1 MKSSVSLLALALSA
15 SLVAGCA
22 TTASTDDTSA
32 ADAAAAEASAAVE
45 TAAAPTAADAD
56 AFVARAERE
65 LAEFGVINARAQ
77 WVNATYITPDTD
89 ALAAHF
95 GTIGTEMGV
104 RLATEAARYQNV
116 PGLSPDTRRKLNIL
130 RAGLVL
136 PAPTT
141 PGAAAELNRIST
153 DLSSQYGRGRGT
165 MNGESLTGNEIEARM
180 GTVRDPDDLR
190 EMWTSWNDNVGSPMR
205 QQYARMVEIANAGAR
220 ELGYP
225 DTGAMWR
232 SKYDMSP
239 EEFEALTERLWN
251 EVRPL
256 YEQLHC
262 FTRAGLNRRYG
273 DQVQPANGPI
283 RADLLG
289 NLWAQEW
296 GNVYDVVA
304 PRSGTRPAY
313 DLTRLLERAH
323 YTPERV
329 IRTAEGFFT
338 SLGFQ
343 PLPQTFWERSMI
355 TQPRDREVICH
366 ASAWDVDNVED
377 LRVKMCT
384 RVNADDFVTAHH
396 ELGHNFYQRAYN
408 QQPFLYLDSANDGF
422 HEAIGDTIALS
433 VTPDY
438 LVQIGLLQRNQLPNA
453 EQDRQ
458 LLLRQALDKIA
469 FLPFG
474 LMIDR
479 YRWGIFNGQIQPG
492 EYQAAWDR
500 MRLQYQGIVPPS
512 PRTETNF
519 DAGAKYHVPA
529 SVPYTRY
536 FLARILQFQFFKAA
550 CDIAGW
556 QGPLH
561 RCSFYGNREV
571 GRRLNEMLAMGL
583 SRPWPDALEAF
594 TGSREMSAE
603 PMVEYFRP
611 LLGWLQ
617 EQNRGRQ
624 CGWSGSTAQFRPQP
638 ERSSGESHG

>member
-15 SLVAGCA
+15 CLAAGC
-22 TTASTDDTSA
+22 TTAAASSDETAAAASA
-32 ADAAAAEASAAVE
+32 PAAAEARSG
-45 TAAAPTAADAD
+45 TPTAADAE
-56 AFVARAERE
+56 AFIARAERE
-65 LAEFGVINARAQ
+65 LSEYSVLNSRAQ

-116 PGLSPDTRRKLNIL
+116 QGLSPDTVRKLNIL
-130 RAGLVL
+130 RTGLTL

-141 PGAAAELNRIST
+141 PGAAAELNRIAT
-153 DLSSQYGRGRGT
+153 DLQSQYGRGRGT

-190 EMWTSWNDNVGSPMR
+190 EMWTSWNNNVGSPMR
-205 QQYARMVEIANAGAR
+205 PQYARMVEIANAGAR
-220 ELGYP
+220 ELGFA

-239 EEFEALTERLWN
+239 DEFAALTERLWN

-256 YEQLHC
+256 YEALHC
-262 FTRAGLNRRYG
+262 FTRAGLNRTYG
-273 DQVQPANGPI
+273 DQVQPATGPI

-304 PRSGTRPAY
+304 PRGSGQPAY
-313 DLTRLLERAH
+313 DLTRLLEGAN

-338 SLGFQ
+338 SLGFAA
-343 PLPQTFWERSMI
+343 LPASFYERSMI
-355 TQPRDREVICH
+355 TQPRDREVVCH

-377 LRVKMCT
+377 LRIKMCT

-433 VTPDY
+433 VTPEY
-438 LVQIGLLQRNQLPNA
+438 LVQIGLLRQNQLPTA
-453 EQDRQ
+453 EQDRA

-474 LMIDR
+474 LLIDR
-479 YRWGIFNGQIQPG
+479 YRWGIFSGQIQPG
-492 EYQAAWDR
+492 NYQAAWDQ
-500 MRLQYQGIVPPS
+500 MRLQYQGIIPPVA
-512 PRTETNF
+512 RTEQNF

-536 FLARILQFQFFKAA
+536 FLARILQFQFYKAA

-556 QGPLH
+556 RGPLH

-571 GRRLNEMLAMGL
+571 GRRLNEMLAMGA
-583 SRPWPDALEAF
+583 SRPWPDALQAF
-594 TGSREMSAE
+594 TGTREISAE

-611 LLGWLQ
+611 LLGWLR
-617 EQNRGRQ
+617 EQNQGRR
-624 CGWSGSTAQFRPQP
+624 CGW
-638 ERSSGESHG
+638 

>member
-1 MKSSVSLLALALSA
+1 MKSTVSLLAITVAACLAASCTTTSA
-15 SLVAGCA
+15 SEP
-22 TTASTDDTSA
+22 SA
-32 ADAAAAEASAAVE
+32 AEVASSADGVTNAAAAASEAA
-45 TAAAPTAADAD
+45 TPTAAEAD

-65 LAEFGVINARAQ
+65 LGEFIVISARAQ

-104 RLATEAARYQNV
+104 RFANEAARYANV
-116 PGLSPDTRRKLNIL
+116 PDLSYDTRRKLDLL
-130 RAGLVL
+130 RSALTL

-141 PGAAAELNRIST
+141 AGAAAELNRIST

-165 MNGESLTGNEIEARM
+165 MGGQQLTGNEIEARM
-180 GTVRDPDDLR
+180 GTVRDPAQLR
-190 EMWTSWNDNVGSPMR
+190 EMWTSWNDNVGAPMR
-205 QQYARMVEIANAGAR
+205 PQYARMAEISNAGAR
-220 ELGYP
+220 ELGFP

-232 SKYDMSP
+232 SRYDMTP
-239 EEFEALTERLWN
+239 EQFEQLTERLWN
-251 EVRPL
+251 EVKPL
-256 YEQLHC
+256 YDELHC

-273 DQVQPANGPI
+273 EQVQPAQGPI

-296 GNVYDVVA
+296 GNIYDVVA
-304 PRSGTRPAY
+304 PPSRGPAPY
-313 DLTRLLERAH
+313 DLTQLLVRAR

-338 SLGFQ
+338 SLGFA
-343 PLPQTFWERSMI
+343 PLPATFYQRSMI

-377 LRVKMCT
+377 LRIKMCT

-408 QQPFLYLDSANDGF
+408 RQSTLYLDSANDGF

-433 VTPDY
+433 VTPEY
-438 LVQIGLLQRNQLPNA
+438 LVQIGLLRQNQMPNE
-453 EQDRQ
+453 EQDRA

-474 LMIDR
+474 LLVDR
-479 YRWGIFNGQIQPG
+479 YRWGIYSGQIAPT

-512 PRTETNF
+512 PRTERNF

-536 FLARILQFQFFKAA
+536 FLARILQFQFYKAA

-556 QGPLH
+556 RGPLH

-571 GRRLNEMLAMGL
+571 GRRLNAMLAMGA

-594 TGSREMSAE
+594 TGSREISAE

-611 LLGWLQ
+611 LLGWLR
-617 EQNRGRQ
+617 EQNRGRR
-624 CGWSGSTAQFRPQP
+624 CGW
-638 ERSSGESHG
+638 